1 MKSERPE
8 FYLARAAEE
17 RAAAADAPNPS
28 LAKVHEELA
37 AMYERQAREAE
48 RAREFAL
55 EAEPTD

>member
-1 MKSERPE
+1 
-8 FYLARAAEE
+8 LARAAEE